1 MWIKIPPKMF
11 LENYVKNSYCVVNK
25 RINWISHFWSL
36 SGRND
41 FEYNFNYGFIKKLS
55 NNKIYYICG

>member
-1 MWIKIPPKMF
+1 MF